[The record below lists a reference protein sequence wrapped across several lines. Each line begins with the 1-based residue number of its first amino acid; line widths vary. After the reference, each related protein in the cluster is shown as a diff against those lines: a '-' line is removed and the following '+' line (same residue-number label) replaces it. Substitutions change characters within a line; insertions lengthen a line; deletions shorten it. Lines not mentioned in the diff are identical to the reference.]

1 MDDQGLPIYLI
12 WLLGKQLENVDSC
25 PAQSLDMVFM
35 FGHWLLSKRFQI
47 PSVPS
52 FLSRHWICKDSE
64 IWRNGFCGQV
74 EVLSAV
80 VDSIANSVGA
90 DTIVDVGAGQV
101 GPVLSSSVFQFC
113 TCDPNVEAA

>member
-1 MDDQGLPIYLI
+1 MNYFNLSRNIWLITQAIDFGMDDQGLPIYLI

-52 FLSRHWICKDSE
+52 FLSRH
-64 IWRNGFCGQV
+64 
-74 EVLSAV
+74 
-80 VDSIANSVGA
+80 
-90 DTIVDVGAGQV
+90 
-101 GPVLSSSVFQFC
+101 
-113 TCDPNVEAA
+113 